1 MYSFLFSQVYL
12 SSIYISS
19 THVVWLPSL
28 HSLLFSLFS
37 LLFGNLIYVIFPRV
51 CWCHKLS
58 TVIRSRH
65 RRCVRS
71 TTNLQGTESSGCS
84 GWIRHSGLQWC
95 LVCAHLRQ
103 GQMSFVLLFRDQRGK
118 YIFSRPRTFFGT
130 ENTKG
135 TVAKLGFSFSW
146 WKTAKWPKVKVNV
159 MIYIALN
166 VAASHLSYSE

>member
-118 YIFSRPRTFFGT
+118 YIFSRPRTFS
-130 ENTKG
+130 
-135 TVAKLGFSFSW
+135 A
-146 WKTAKWPKVKVNV
+146 PKIQRERWQNLAFPFHGGKRR
-159 MIYIALN
+159 
-166 VAASHLSYSE
+166 SGPR